1 MSELK
6 APLSGLRV
14 LVPRGGVW
22 GKVVSKALK
31 AQGATTAVSPLVDFA
46 HTSELDR
53 LRDSLE
59 KLEAGYFDWVTAT
72 NSTIVDVL
80 NHHNIKIAK
89 RTQVACAGEA
99 TYEAFIESGYEVART
114 TEDSDTT
121 TVGLLKVW
129 PEIDSGNVLRI
140 LTLRSDAAKPVLTLG
155 LLERGHD
162 VTQVVA
168 YRTVGVRA
176 SIHTREDVTAGD
188 INAILVTSPQIAR
201 EVATQFADRPDTT
214 IVACIGEAAQEEA
227 ARLGLTS
234 GPAASAELCEQLV
247 QTVFGAL
254 DPADMLD

>member
-1 MSELK
+1 MTK
-6 APLSGLRV
+6 INTPLSGLRV

-22 GKVVSKALK
+22 GKVVAKALK
-31 AQGATTAVSPLVDFA
+31 AQGATTAVAPLIDFA

-53 LRDSLE
+53 LCESLE

-114 TEDSDTT
+114 TENSDTST
-121 TVGLLKVW
+121 AGLLKVW
-129 PEIDSGNVLRI
+129 PEIDSGEILRV

-176 SIHTREDVTAGD
+176 SIHIHEEITSGE
-188 INAILVTSPQIAR
+188 INAILVTSPQVAR
-201 EVATQFADRPDTT
+201 EVAAQFAERPAST
-214 IVACIGEAAQEEA
+214 IVACICEAALEEA
-227 ARLGLTS
+227 ARLGLTN
-234 GPAASAELCEQLV
+234 GLDASEKLREKLV
-247 QTVFGAL
+247 ETVLNAL